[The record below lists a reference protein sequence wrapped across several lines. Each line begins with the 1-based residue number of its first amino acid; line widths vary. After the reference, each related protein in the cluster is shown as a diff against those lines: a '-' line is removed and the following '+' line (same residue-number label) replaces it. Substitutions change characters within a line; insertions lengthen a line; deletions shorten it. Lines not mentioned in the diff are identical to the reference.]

1 MRTAGKPE
9 GLDGRLVPRGLP
21 NPWLRAVVAVG
32 AGLLA
37 AHLAHGPIARFA
49 RSLGPNPLHETGD
62 IRLGSVVLVVGVV
75 YGGLLIVFAAAAAL
89 VFAALRRRT

>member
-1 MRTAGKPE
+1 VNDSPPAASSRDVSGV
-9 GLDGRLVPRGLP
+9 LLRILV
-21 NPWLRAVVAVG
+21 AIG

-62 IRLGSVVLVVGVV
+62 IRLGSVALVVGVV
-75 YGGLLIVFAAAAAL
+75 YGGLLVVFAAVAAL
-89 VFAALRRRT
+89 VWAVMRRR